1 MSQIRKAFFGAAAV
15 MLTVGAVEFA
25 SGSNTLD
32 RWHAT
37 SSESNQQ
44 ASRVNRAGKA
54 DRLVNRVNRAGKAD
68 RLADH
73 KPAAVPTGAVLLRL
87 KNLANTSVFLR
98 VPRTEPHPTKRP
110 TLLQNESV
118 KPTLA
123 CEPMVSALT
132 EVAKVLQPGRC
143 VT

>member
-1 MSQIRKAFFGAAAV
+1 MSQIRKAFFGAAAA
-15 MLTVGAVEFA
+15 MLTVGAVQLA
-25 SGSNTLD
+25 AGHHILD
-32 RWHAT
+32 RWYAT
-37 SSESNQQ
+37 SSDLSQQ
-44 ASRVNRAGKA
+44 PSHI
-54 DRLVNRVNRAGKAD
+54 VNRAGKAD
-68 RLADH
+68 RLAH
-73 KPAAVPTGAVLLRL
+73 YKPAIVPTGTVSLRL
-87 KNLANTSVFLR
+87 KGLSDTTVFLR
-98 VPRTEPHPTKRP
+98 VPRAQSRTIKSP

>member
-1 MSQIRKAFFGAAAV
+1 MSQIRKAFFGAAAA
-15 MLTVGAVEFA
+15 MLTVGAVELA
-25 SGSNTLD
+25 SGSDILD
-32 RWHAT
+32 RWYAT

-44 ASRVNRAGKA
+44 ASH
-54 DRLVNRVNRAGKAD
+54 VNRAGKAD
-68 RLADH
+68 RLADY
-73 KPAAVPTGAVLLRL
+73 KPAVVPTGAVLLRL
-87 KNLANTSVFLR
+87 KYLANTSVFLR
-98 VPRTEPHPTKRP
+98 VPRAQPRATKPP

-132 EVAKVLQPGRC
+132 DVAKVLQPGRC